1 VSRDV
6 DRVIEFI
13 RAQDYIPPV
22 HRQVM
27 VDRIEGSGPPTPD
40 ELERA
45 KGKVYPTEAAR

>member
-1 VSRDV
+1 MARDV

-27 VDRIEGSGPPTPD
+27 IDRIEGSGQPSR
-40 ELERA
+40 E
-45 KGKVYPTEAAR
+45 KVYPCG